1 MDISKFAKK
10 PELIKMEI
18 NDEDIVSQYGDS
30 ISFYIYDNVDIST
43 YFDFYKVQQQQDGVK
58 LQELMRKIILKDD
71 GTPALAADEMLPMD
85 LTLAALVKINE
96 NLGKSNTKSLTQATG
111 NQ

>member
-10 PELIKMEI
+10 PELMKIEI
-18 NDEDIVSQYGDS
+18 DDEGIVKEYGDS
-30 ISFYIYDNVDIST
+30 VTFYIYDNVDIGT
-43 YFDFYKVQQQQDGVK
+43 YFDFYKVQQEQDGDK
-58 LQELMRKIILKDD
+58 LQALMRKIILKED
-71 GTPALAADEMLPMD
+71 GKPALAADEMLPMD

-96 NLGKSNTKSLTQATG
+96 NLGKSKAKPSTQETG

>member
-10 PELIKMEI
+10 PELMKMEI
-18 NDEDIVSQYGDS
+18 DDQDIVKEYGDAVT
-30 ISFYIYDNVDIST
+30 FYIYDNIDIST
-43 YFDFYKVQQQQDGVK
+43 YFDFYKVQQEQDGVK
-58 LQELMRKIILKDD
+58 LQALMRKIILKED
-71 GTPALAADEMLPMD
+71 GKPALAADEMLPMD

-96 NLGKSNTKSLTQATG
+96 NLGKSKAKPSTQETG